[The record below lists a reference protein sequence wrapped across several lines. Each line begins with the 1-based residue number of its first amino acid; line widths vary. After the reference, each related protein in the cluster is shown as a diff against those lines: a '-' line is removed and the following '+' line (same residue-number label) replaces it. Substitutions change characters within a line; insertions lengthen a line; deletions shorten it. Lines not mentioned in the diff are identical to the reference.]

1 MHVVRVTISLAFYLR
16 AMCDLQRRKLKPQKA
31 GWSGGIEE
39 AEIDVGNYYDI
50 EICEQSTR
58 EGELHR
64 KGNEG
69 MCREALRR
77 LWPYAPLCA
86 CRRELHCG
94 LAGAAAGSRELSR
107 DGEDHTVPG
116 DVDISNSQGR
126 ETPINPLDI
135 RLGLQK
141 EVSLRKRVKLA
152 LK

>member
-1 MHVVRVTISLAFYLR
+1 MYVVRVTISLAFYLR
-16 AMCDLQRRKLKPQKA
+16 AMCDLQCRKVKPQKA
-31 GWSGGIEE
+31 GWYCGIEE
-39 AEIDVGNYYDI
+39 AEIDIGNYYDI

-64 KGNEG
+64 KANAG
-69 MCREALRR
+69 MCREALRS

-116 DVDISNSQGR
+116 DVDISNSQDR
-126 ETPINPLDI
+126 ETPVNPPSI
-135 RLGLQK
+135 RRGLQK
-141 EVSLRKRVKLA
+141 GPPLERGLN
-152 LK
+152 